1 MCFNCAESIQQSDI
15 YIDRSCTL
23 THTNASQSLTN
34 THTAHIRN
42 ISLNFSFPPC
52 AISECFPTCFE
63 LTTIALTLSRC
74 VYLLWLPVEK
84 SFPCL
89 SFVRSLCVFASI
101 YITVLYCRRRCFPSF
116 AVALFYTS
124 FLLPRSMYVAMYSR
138 STHLQHSFSVNGNE
152 MRARTERPLSCTR
165 LVHIVCRI
173 YIYVPYE
180 WTNVEFI

>member
-1 MCFNCAESIQQSDI
+1 MPRVFSKAI
-15 YIDRSCTL
+15 YISTVLAHSLTL
-23 THTNASQSLTN
+23 THHNHSQ
-34 THTAHIRN
+34 THTPHTYEIYRSTFRFPLVPSANVFRRASNSPPSPLLCRVVCICFGCQLKNH
-42 ISLNFSFPPC
+42 SLAF
-52 AISECFPTCFE
+52 
-63 LTTIALTLSRC
+63 R
-74 VYLLWLPVEK
+74 
-84 SFPCL
+84 

-180 WTNVEFI
+180 